1 MNTVTPQELLAVGG
15 ADVTATLQ
23 ALLAEV
29 LKLPPSTVVHAESN
43 LYELGLESLNVV
55 DVLTGIEARCDIVID
70 VEDLNTDLFTRFGNL
85 VQFVQ
90 AQVDASR

>member
-1 MNTVTPQELLAVGG
+1 MNTVTPQEILALGG
-15 ADVTATLQ
+15 ADVSATLH
-23 ALLAEV
+23 ALLADV
-29 LKLPPSTVVHAESN
+29 LKLPPTTVLQADSN

-55 DVLTGIEARCDIVID
+55 DVLTGIETRCEIVID
-70 VEDLNTDLFTRFGNL
+70 VEDLNTELFTRFGNL